1 MLRIGRLSRLGI
13 YSVSCYTLHSLLQF
27 HHISTCRGFFSFLS
41 PTAYCQ
47 TVEACLHL
55 LQLSPLLVAFPL
67 LLRAREYRHLPESLI
82 DDAIDDAAQKKQ
94 TPRSQPA

>member
-1 MLRIGRLSRLGI
+1 MHRIGKIGI

-27 HHISTCRGFFSFLS
+27 HYVGTCRGFFSFLS

-67 LLRAREYRHLPESLI
+67 LLRAREYQHISGGLPESLI
-82 DDAIDDAAQKKQ
+82 DDAAQKKQ
-94 TPRSQPA
+94 ASRTQPA